1 MIYIYTVCIYMCE
14 YIYVYLYCVSPFVY
28 IYIYHLF
35 WGIPIY
41 GKPLCVGI
49 DDLPIE
55 KSGPSSSLGR

>member
-1 MIYIYTVCIYMCE
+1 MCV

-28 IYIYHLF
+28 IYIYIYHLF
-35 WGIPIY
+35 WGIPLY